1 MAVRHSTRQ
10 SYKENF
16 KNHIIP
22 ELGQRRVDELT
33 RKHTRAFVATLVGKG
48 LAKATIRII
57 TAQLC
62 AMLNEGKEDGV
73 IQDNPAT
80 KLSRFYRNA
89 PVKHEH
95 IQPLTAD
102 EVRVFLKATLK
113 YAPEQYPVFLCGIH
127 TGMRTGE
134 LVGLQWADV
143 DFFGKFI
150 TVRRNIVRR
159 RINPT
164 KNSKIRRI
172 DMSDALLDMLKALKQ
187 KRREQW
193 FAKGEN
199 SIPKW
204 VFCAT
209 NGNFMDPYNMK
220 DRYFY
225 SCLEKAG
232 LRRIRFHDLRHTFA
246 SLLIQAGHPLAYIK
260 EQLGHSSIKMTVDV
274 YGHLVPG
281 AHGEAMNTLPSLD
294 GSVPGIRA
302 VNEE

>member
-199 SIPKW
+199 SISKW
-204 VFCAT
+204 VF
-209 NGNFMDPYNMK
+209 
-220 DRYFY
+220 
-225 SCLEKAG
+225 
-232 LRRIRFHDLRHTFA
+232 
-246 SLLIQAGHPLAYIK
+246 
-260 EQLGHSSIKMTVDV
+260 
-274 YGHLVPG
+274 
-281 AHGEAMNTLPSLD
+281 
-294 GSVPGIRA
+294 
-302 VNEE
+302 

>member
-187 KRREQW
+187 KV
-193 FAKGEN
+193 A
-199 SIPKW
+199 
-204 VFCAT
+204 
-209 NGNFMDPYNMK
+209 
-220 DRYFY
+220 
-225 SCLEKAG
+225 
-232 LRRIRFHDLRHTFA
+232 
-246 SLLIQAGHPLAYIK
+246 
-260 EQLGHSSIKMTVDV
+260 
-274 YGHLVPG
+274 
-281 AHGEAMNTLPSLD
+281 
-294 GSVPGIRA
+294 
-302 VNEE
+302 